1 MLNGIKL
8 FWNVCMRIVAAFT
21 ASALGV
27 IGAGAVAHISTLK
40 AMSVAGLTACA
51 TVVEK
56 LARGFMDDG
65 KLSMDEIN
73 AAFAAVDT
81 QATTAADLQVQAR
94 QQGTDLTVS
103 AADGTITPAATDAP
117 AAVESAPEAPAAAAP
132 EAPAA
137 PAPEAPA
144 APVAAPAAP
153 AAPVNDPNY
162 N

>member
-1 MLNGIKL
+1 MKKIFDTYKL
-8 FWNVCMRIVAAFT
+8 FWNILMRIVAAFT

-27 IGAGAVAHISTLK
+27 IGAGAIAHISTLK
-40 AMSVAGLTACA
+40 AMSVAGLTATA
-51 TVVEK
+51 TIVEK

-94 QQGTDLTVS
+94 QQGTDLTIS
-103 AADGTITPAATDAP
+103 ATDGSVTPA
-117 AAVESAPEAPAAAAP
+117 V
-132 EAPAA
+132 AA
-137 PAPEAPA
+137 PAPAPVDPTPVA
-144 APVAAPAAP
+144 APVADVAPAAP
-153 AAPVNDPNY
+153 AAPTPPVNDPNY